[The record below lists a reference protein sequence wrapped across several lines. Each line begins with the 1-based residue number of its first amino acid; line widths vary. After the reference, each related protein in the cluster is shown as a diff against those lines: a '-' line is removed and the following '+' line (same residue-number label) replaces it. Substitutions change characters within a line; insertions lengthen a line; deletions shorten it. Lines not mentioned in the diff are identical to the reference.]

1 MSDVLSLGKKR
12 AEELGL
18 QMSCD
23 PGRFGAFYQADD
35 IHKVLGEGVYTSC
48 RQNELEYWQA
58 LQPSKAEVYPG
69 DTHQA
74 LLIGI
79 KPIVIDSAEQ
89 LIKDL
94 AGHANYQYQDGKW
107 AINAKYWIDRA
118 KALLEKP

>member
-18 QMSCD
+18 KL
-23 PGRFGAFYQADD
+23 GAVDGNRSFYDKDD
-35 IHKVLGEGVYTSC
+35 IHKLLGEACYMSC
-48 RQNELEYWQA
+48 RPSPGGYWQA
-58 LQPSKAEVYPG
+58 LQPSQMETYPG

-79 KPIVIDSAEQ
+79 KPIVRDSAEQ